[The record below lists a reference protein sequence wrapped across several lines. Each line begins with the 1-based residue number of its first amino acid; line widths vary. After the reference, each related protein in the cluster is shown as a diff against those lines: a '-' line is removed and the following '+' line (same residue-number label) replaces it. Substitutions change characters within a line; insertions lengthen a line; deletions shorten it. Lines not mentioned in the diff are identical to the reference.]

1 MGSSRGATL
10 SGMNATL
17 RTALGWVAAVL
28 LNVGALLV
36 VVGLLVPRSGGGV
49 PVFGVGAGM
58 CVVGLA
64 AGAGWLAGRP
74 R

>member
-1 MGSSRGATL
+1 
-10 SGMNATL
+10 MNATL
-17 RTALGWVAAVL
+17 RTTLGWLAAVL

-36 VVGLLVPRSGGGV
+36 VVGLLLPRPAGDVSML
-49 PVFGVGAGM
+49 GVGAVL

-74 R
+74 AG

>member
-36 VVGLLVPRSGGGV
+36 VVGLLVPRTGGGDGRARV
-49 PVFGVGAGM
+49 GEPVVAGVDGA
-58 CVVGLA
+58 VA
-64 AGAGWLAGRP
+64 S
-74 R
+74 